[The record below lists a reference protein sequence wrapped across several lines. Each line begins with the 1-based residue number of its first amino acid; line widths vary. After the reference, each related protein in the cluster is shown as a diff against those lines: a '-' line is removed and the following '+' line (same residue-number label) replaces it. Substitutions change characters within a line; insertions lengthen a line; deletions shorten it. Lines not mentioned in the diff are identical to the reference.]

1 MKIKKTKF
9 NSLKIVKLSKNTDH
23 RGNLVETYRK
33 KLFKTKDLIFDY
45 KVYSKKN
52 VLRGFHFQYKNQQIK
67 YITVLKGRI
76 LDCVIDLR
84 KNSKTFGKSFKIILS
99 EKNGLS
105 LFVPAGFAHSYLT
118 LDKENIIYYKLSE
131 YYSPRSESGIIWND
145 KDLKIKWPINEPK
158 ISSKDK
164 KLPTYNDFLKKF
176 KYL

>member
-1 MKIKKTKF
+1 MVIQIMDA
-9 NSLKIVKLSKNTDH
+9 LLAVIAGIGVC
-23 RGNLVETYRK
+23 
-33 KLFKTKDLIFDY
+33 
-45 KVYSKKN
+45 
-52 VLRGFHFQYKNQQIK
+52 VLYYAGTNI
-67 YITVLKGRI
+67 I
-76 LDCVIDLR
+76 LDRI
-84 KNSKTFGKSFKIILS
+84 FS

-145 KDLKIKWPINEPK
+145 KDLKIKWPINKPK